1 MKNMKVLFVT
11 SGAIAYDVSS
21 GNTFLNLFGELADT
35 ELYSLFT
42 RSGAPDKK
50 IIAAFRIAEAE
61 LPRYIFRRDRIGER
75 VTANDQVLDEHAMQ
89 LEAVAKR
96 NASQLK
102 YIARDILWK
111 IAPWK
116 NRNLRTFIEE
126 VQPDLIVSILNEN
139 LSLGAMTAFAQK
151 HSGAPL
157 MLFAWDDNYSYTVGW
172 SAPLTR
178 LSQTVHR
185 RYMRKIAKRAD
196 TLFVISETLKADYE
210 RIFGRSCEIMTK
222 GADFS
227 ERPMPTPHHE
237 PLRLLYAGNLA
248 LGRWETLAAIKEA
261 LQHINKNGM
270 RAVLH
275 IYSATLLSDAQRDAI
290 ADGKNALFMGVA
302 PAAEIEKMQK
312 DADILVHAESF
323 DPQYY
328 LSIHHSFSTKLVD
341 CFHSAKCI
349 FAVGPE
355 NAASLDCLIKNDAA
369 VVAKSNDEIYEKLKL
384 LINDKELIDEYSEKA
399 WEYGKRSF
407 DRVNIQMLLKESI
420 KKSCK
425 EGKECPYIY

>member
-21 GNTFLNLFGELADT
+21 GNTLLNLFGEIADT

-42 RSGAPDKK
+42 RSGAPDEK
-50 IIAAFRIAEAE
+50 INAAFRIAEAE
-61 LPRYIFRRDRIGER
+61 LPRYIFRRNRIGER
-75 VTANDQVLDEHAMQ
+75 VTASDCVLDEHAMH
-89 LEAVAKR
+89 LEEIAKR
-96 NASQLK
+96 NSSWLK

-111 IAPWK
+111 IVPWK
-116 NRNLRTFIEE
+116 NRNLRAFIEE

-139 LSLGAMTAFAQK
+139 LSLGAMTAFVQK
-151 HSGAPL
+151 HSDAPL

-172 SAPLTR
+172 SAPLTH
-178 LSQTVHR
+178 LSQMVHR

-196 TLFVISETLKADYE
+196 TLFVISETQKADYE

-248 LGRWETLAAIKEA
+248 LGRWETISHISKALAK
-261 LQHINKNGM
+261 INENEKK
-270 RAVLH
+270 AVLR
-275 IYSATLLSDAQRDAI
+275 IYSATPLTNEQKSEI
-290 ADGKNALFMGVA
+290 ADSKSSFFMGEVSA
-302 PAAEIEKMQK
+302 QK
-312 DADILVHAESF
+312 VQELQQKADILVHAESF
-323 DPQYY
+323 EKRYFN
-328 LSIHHSFSTKLVD
+328 LIHHSFSTKLVD

-355 NAASLDCLIKNDAA
+355 NAASIDCLIKNDAA
-369 VVAKSNDEIYEKLKL
+369 IVAKSNDEIYEKLAL
-384 LINDKELIDEYSEKA
+384 LINDENLIDTYSEKS
-399 WEYGKRSF
+399 WLYGKKSF
-407 DRVNIQMLLKESI
+407 EIKDIQKTLADCIEK
-420 KKSCK
+420 
-425 EGKECPYIY
+425 

>member
-1 MKNMKVLFVT
+1 
-11 SGAIAYDVSS
+11 
-21 GNTFLNLFGELADT
+21 
-35 ELYSLFT
+35 
-42 RSGAPDKK
+42 
-50 IIAAFRIAEAE
+50 
-61 LPRYIFRRDRIGER
+61 
-75 VTANDQVLDEHAMQ
+75 MQ

-290 ADGKNALFMGVA
+290 ADGKNAVFMGVA
-302 PAAEIEKMQK
+302 PAAEIEKMQRMRTFWCMRR
-312 DADILVHAESF
+312 ALTRNIISLF
-323 DPQYY
+323 ITRFQQN
-328 LSIHHSFSTKLVD
+328 LSIAFTVQ
-341 CFHSAKCI
+341 
-349 FAVGPE
+349 
-355 NAASLDCLIKNDAA
+355 NAFL
-369 VVAKSNDEIYEKLKL
+369 
-384 LINDKELIDEYSEKA
+384 
-399 WEYGKRSF
+399 R
-407 DRVNIQMLLKESI
+407 
-420 KKSCK
+420 
-425 EGKECPYIY
+425 

>member
-1 MKNMKVLFVT
+1 M
-11 SGAIAYDVSS
+11 
-21 GNTFLNLFGELADT
+21 
-35 ELYSLFT
+35 
-42 RSGAPDKK
+42 
-50 IIAAFRIAEAE
+50 
-61 LPRYIFRRDRIGER
+61 PRYIFRRNRIGER
-75 VTANDQVLDEHAMQ
+75 VTASDCVLDEHAMQ

-102 YIARDILWK
+102 YVARDILWK

-116 NRNLRTFIEE
+116 NRNLRAFIEE

-248 LGRWETLAAIKEA
+248 LGRSETLAAIKEA

-290 ADGKNALFMGVA
+290 ADGKNAVFMGVA

-328 LSIHHSFSTKLVD
+328 LSIHYSFSTKLVD

-355 NAASLDCLIKNDAA
+355 NAASIDCLIKNDAA
-369 VVAKSNDEIYEKLKL
+369 VVAKSNDEIYEKLNL
-384 LINDKELIDEYSEKA
+384 LINDKELIDAYAEKS
-399 WEYGKRSF
+399 WQYGKKSF
-407 DRVNIQMLLKESI
+407 DIKDIQELLLESME
-420 KKSCK
+420 K
-425 EGKECPYIY
+425 

>member
-21 GNTFLNLFGELADT
+21 GNTLLNLFGEIADT

-50 IIAAFRIAEAE
+50 IKAAFRIAEAE

-75 VTANDQVLDEHAMQ
+75 VTASDCVLDEHAMH
-89 LEAVAKR
+89 LEEIAKR
-96 NASQLK
+96 NPSRLK

-111 IAPWK
+111 IVPWK
-116 NRNLRTFIEE
+116 NRNLRAFIEE

-139 LSLGAMTAFAQK
+139 LSLGAMTAFVQK

-172 SAPLTR
+172 SAPLTH

-196 TLFVISETLKADYE
+196 TLFVISETQKADYE

-237 PLRLLYAGNLA
+237 PLRLLYAGNLE
-248 LGRWETLAAIKEA
+248 LGRWETLAAVKEA

-275 IYSATLLSDAQRDAI
+275 IYSATLLSDVQRDAI
-290 ADGKNALFMGVA
+290 ADGKNAVFMGVA
-302 PAAEIEKMQK
+302 PAAEIEKLQK

-328 LSIHHSFSTKLVD
+328 RSIHHSFSTKLVD

-369 VVAKSNDEIYEKLKL
+369 IVAKSNDEIYEKLNL
-384 LINDKELIDEYSEKA
+384 LINNQNLIDIYSEKA
-399 WEYGKRSF
+399 WCYGKKSF
-407 DRVNIQMLLKESI
+407 EITDIQKTLAESLE
-420 KKSCK
+420 KSL
-425 EGKECPYIY
+425 

>member
-1 MKNMKVLFVT
+1 MKILFVT
-11 SGAIAYDVSS
+11 SGAIAYTVSS

-42 RSGAPDKK
+42 RSDAPDKK
-50 IIAAFRIAEAE
+50 IKAAFRIAEAA
-61 LPRYIFRRDRIGER
+61 LPRHLFRRDRIGER
-75 VTANDQVLDEHAMQ
+75 VTASDRVLDEHAMQ
-89 LEAVAKR
+89 LEEIAKR
-96 NASQLK
+96 NTSQLK

-116 NRNLRTFIEE
+116 NRNLRAFIEE

-151 HSGAPL
+151 LSGAPL

-185 RYMRKIAKRAD
+185 RHMRKMAKRAD
-196 TLFVISETLKADYE
+196 ALFVISEAQKADYE

-227 ERPMPTPHHE
+227 ERPSPTPHHA

-248 LGRWETLAAIKEA
+248 LGRWKALAAVKEA
-261 LQHINKNGM
+261 LQHINKDGM
-270 RAVLH
+270 RARLH
-275 IYSATLLSDAQRDAI
+275 IYSATLLSDAQKDAI
-290 ADGKNALFMGVA
+290 ADGENAVFMGAA
-302 PAAEIEKMQK
+302 PAAEIEKLQK

-341 CFHSAKCI
+341 CFHCAKCL
-349 FAVGPE
+349 FAVGPAD
-355 NAASLDCLIKNDAA
+355 AASIDCLVKNDAA
-369 VVAKSNDEIYEKLKL
+369 AVATDTAAVEERLAALVDDPAL
-384 LINDKELIDEYSEKA
+384 LDSYADKA
-399 WEYGKRSF
+399 WAYGAKQF
-407 DRVNIQMLLKESI
+407 DKADI
-420 KKSCK
+420 KARLQQAIASVTQK
-425 EGKECPYIY
+425 

>member
-1 MKNMKVLFVT
+1 MVVIAMKVLFVT
-11 SGAIAYDVSS
+11 SGAIACNVSS

-42 RSGAPDKK
+42 RSEVPDKK
-50 IIAAFRIAEAE
+50 IKAAFRIAEAE

-96 NASQLK
+96 NVSQIK

-196 TLFVISETLKADYE
+196 TLFVISEKQKADYE

-248 LGRWETLAAIKEA
+248 LGRWETLAAVKEA

-275 IYSATLLSDAQRDAI
+275 IYSATLLSDAQRTPLRTA
-290 ADGKNALFMGVA
+290 KTPCSWALRQLRRLKRCKRMRTFWCMRRALTRNIISLFITLFRQSSLTVFTA
-302 PAAEIEKMQK
+302 PNVF
-312 DADILVHAESF
+312 LPS
-323 DPQYY
+323 DP
-328 LSIHHSFSTKLVD
+328 K
-341 CFHSAKCI
+341 
-349 FAVGPE
+349 
-355 NAASLDCLIKNDAA
+355 
-369 VVAKSNDEIYEKLKL
+369 
-384 LINDKELIDEYSEKA
+384 
-399 WEYGKRSF
+399 KRL
-407 DRVNIQMLLKESI
+407 QLTAL
-420 KKSCK
+420 
-425 EGKECPYIY
+425 